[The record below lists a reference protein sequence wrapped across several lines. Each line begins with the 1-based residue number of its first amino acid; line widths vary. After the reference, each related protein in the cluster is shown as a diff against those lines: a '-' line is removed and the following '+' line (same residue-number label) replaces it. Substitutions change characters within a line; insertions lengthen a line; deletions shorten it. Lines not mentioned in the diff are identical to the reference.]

1 MVFLTRPWEAGEDAI
16 ILPNIRFIV
25 HLWFLRLALFYL
37 GSKYFT
43 FWNEWCVKT
52 KKTTSKHTCYLFKA
66 LHHINSMRTPS
77 STKCPLQWP
86 STSRSRN
93 LMSVPQ
99 TKYRNCNTLRGVDCL
114 PPKLPTKSLKKTN
127 KSYKEILNQ
136 HRKMKKFKTN
146 IGKWRN
152 SKPTS
157 ENGVI
162 KNQHRKMKKFKTNIG
177 KWRNSKPTS
186 ENEEIKNQH
195 WKMKKLK
202 TNIGKW
208 RN

>member
-43 FWNEWCVKT
+43 FWNVWCVKT

-114 PPKLPTKSLKKTN
+114 PLKSRTKSLKKSTN
-127 KSYKEILNQ
+127 
-136 HRKMKKFKTN
+136 HTKKL
-146 IGKWRN
+146 
-152 SKPTS
+152 
-157 ENGVI
+157 
-162 KNQHRKMKKFKTNIG
+162 KTNIG

-186 ENEEIKNQH
+186 ENEEIQNQLR
-195 WKMKKLK
+195 KMKKFK